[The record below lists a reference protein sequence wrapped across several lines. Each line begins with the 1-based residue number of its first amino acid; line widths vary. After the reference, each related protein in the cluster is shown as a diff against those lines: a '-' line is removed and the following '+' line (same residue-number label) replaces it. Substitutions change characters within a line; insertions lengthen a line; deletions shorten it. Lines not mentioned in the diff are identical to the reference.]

1 MTLWNLYFILKLY
14 LFAGGHLQ
22 PLWLANLGFALA
34 LVVTS
39 TLRRRALRIVRNLVG
54 LALGVPLMYH
64 EANVPPFSRL
74 TEEFGNLT
82 TFSYGYWLELAQRFL
97 PPMLLLGA
105 LGALVGYL
113 IVNRWVRVATFVLIA
128 LVAIPLWHEGG
139 VVLAQLRGASA
150 NAAANAGPNGANN
163 PLAAQP
169 LDHNAALAAFRTQ
182 ESQRQVSFGHL
193 AADPNA
199 QFDLIVL
206 HICSLSWDDLDVAK
220 ARNHPLLSRFDYLFT
235 NFSTAASYS
244 GPAAIRVLRAS
255 CGQQAHADLYK
266 NAPQQCYLLADLAQA
281 GYTPQTML
289 NHDGHFDNFLELVHD
304 NAGVPNVP
312 LIPNTSVPVAMHAF
326 DGSPIRDD
334 YETLAAWYAQRASI
348 AGPVALY
355 YNTISLHDGNRL
367 PNSSLTSIDSYPLRV
382 NKLMSDFDRFADL
395 IASSGRRAVIVFV
408 PEHGAALRGD
418 TNQVAGLREIPTPRI
433 VHGPVGVRV
442 VGFQGNHGPTTVID
456 DPSSFLALAQ
466 LLSNLVSNSP
476 FKPGVSLS
484 QYATN
489 LPQTQMVGENE
500 GTVTMKTASGY
511 VVKTPDGV
519 WVDGK

>member
-1 MTLWNLYFILKLY
+1 MTLWNLYFIIKLY

-22 PLWLANLGFALA
+22 PLWLANLGFALMLA
-34 LVVTS
+34 AS
-39 TLRRRALRIVRNLVG
+39 ATLRHRVLRVLRNLLG
-54 LALGVPLMYH
+54 LAIGIPLMYH

-82 TFSYGYWLELAQRFL
+82 TFSFGYWLELAQRFL

-105 LGALVGYL
+105 LGGLVAYL
-113 IVNRWVRVATFVLIA
+113 IVNRWLRVATFVLLA
-128 LVAIPLWHEGG
+128 LIAIPLWQQGSA
-139 VVLAQLRGASA
+139 VLAQLRSAPDAATAASG
-150 NAAANAGPNGANN
+150 NT
-163 PLAAQP
+163 LAAQP

-182 ESQRQVSFGHL
+182 ESQRQVTFGHL
-193 AADPNA
+193 GTDPNT
-199 QFDLIVL
+199 QFDVIVL
-206 HICSLSWDDLDVAK
+206 HICSLSWDDLDAVK
-220 ARNHPLLSRFDYLFT
+220 ARNHPMLSHFDYLFT

-255 CGQQAHADLYK
+255 CGQEAHADLYK
-266 NAPQQCYLLADLAQA
+266 DAPQQCHLLADLAQA

-289 NHDGHFDNFLELVHD
+289 NHDGHFDNFLQLVHD
-304 NAGVPNVP
+304 NTGVPNVP
-312 LIPNTSVPVAMHAF
+312 MISNTSVPIAMHAF
-326 DGSPIRDD
+326 DGSAIRDD
-334 YETLAAWYAQRASI
+334 YATLANWYAQRASTP
-348 AGPVALY
+348 GPVALY

-367 PNSSLTSIDSYPLRV
+367 LNSNLSSIDSYPQRV

-395 IASSGRRAVIVFV
+395 VASSGRRAVIVFV

-418 TNQVAGLREIPTPRI
+418 ANQVAGLREIPTPRI
-433 VHGPVGVRV
+433 VHGPAGVRL

-456 DPSSFLALAQ
+456 NPTSFLAIAQ

-476 FKPGVSLS
+476 FKPGVTLS

-519 WVDGK
+519 WVDGR